1 MVAYPIVLLLRAR
14 WYPEKAALLLLAP
27 QIVER
32 IDRVRLVSDT
42 AQQVRENLLR
52 CAHFDSLAIHQQTNP
67 ARSGQPTLCV
77 CFFEDQIV
85 VVDCDPRLLEGIP
98 VRIRQSTDTQ
108 HRANRLE
115 PVRRRYGSLVEKPW
129 ARCPRSRSSCSTPRS

>member
-52 CAHFDSLAIHQQTNP
+52 CAHFDSLAIHQQT
-67 ARSGQPTLCV
+67 LCV
-77 CFFEDQIV
+77 CFFEDPIV